1 MVQLIKLGYEVVV
14 ESGAGALSSF
24 PDQAYIDAGA
34 SVGDPLAADIVFG
47 VDPPSKEQLDGL
59 EHGATLV
66 SLLSPTLDPELVE
79 DLSKRPITAMAMD
92 AVPRISRA

>member
-24 PDQAYIDAGA
+24 SDQAYIDAGA